1 MRAETGLRGFLRR
14 RKDESVS
21 RPRDGCAPA
30 GTLEDRPR
38 HARGRDEMEAKP
50 GLPRHNTPVLA
61 KGLAVTFLAPVTQGA
76 LKPRP
81 LHLKPGF
88 GG

>member
-1 MRAETGLRGFLRR
+1 M
-14 RKDESVS
+14 S
-21 RPRDGCAPA
+21 RPRNGCAPA

-61 KGLAVTFLAPVTQGA
+61 KGLAVTFLSFPSHKAPLNRG
-76 LKPRP
+76 LYI
-81 LHLKPGF
+81 
-88 GG
+88 